1 MSRFGQLLIKR
12 MPFRLSL
19 SLSRSL
25 SLSYHISVQPHL
37 QPAGI
42 EDLRKWTSSEA
53 LGDVTVTPDCMH
65 HVETSICT
73 SLSFGDN
80 GVLTP
85 ALSPSVL
92 SADAADALY
101 ALNISQ
107 TADGAHQH
115 HHHHHLQQQQL
126 LLPNDIN
133 KDVPLNHRLPSPE
146 EQTKIIALK

>member
-1 MSRFGQLLIKR
+1 MAFWLTHTLT
-12 MPFRLSL
+12 LSFFV
-19 SLSRSL
+19 SF
-25 SLSYHISVQPHL
+25 L
-37 QPAGI
+37 QPAAI

-65 HVETSICT
+65 HVDTSICT
-73 SLSFGDN
+73 SLSIGDN

-101 ALNISQ
+101 ALNLSQ
-107 TADGAHQH
+107 AADSSH
-115 HHHHHLQQQQL
+115 HPLHQQQL
-126 LLPNDIN
+126 LLSNDIN